1 MILFGLLMFDGVL
14 AALEFFITHVV
25 PTVLS
30 SAAGLCIGI
39 CVIIALVKQHN
50 GDLPG
55 SLRAIT
61 WTCLGLVCV
70 NFAVGYVLGI
80 VFALKNPSIA
90 YNQWEVIKS
99 ISNLSPWESP
109 LKMSHNI
116 MVICS
121 ALFLG
126 VPGLMLLR
134 RSEKKVKKPATRLSA
149 AAGHSAIARNVETG

>member
-1 MILFGLLMFDGVL
+1 MILFGLLMFDGLL
-14 AALEFFITHVV
+14 AALEFFIIHVV
-25 PTVLS
+25 PTVLNS
-30 SAAGLCIGI
+30 VAGLCIGI
-39 CVIIALVKQHN
+39 CVIIALVKQNN
-50 GDLPG
+50 GNLSG

-116 MVICS
+116 MVICG

-126 VPGLMLLR
+126 LPGLIILR
-134 RSEKKVKKPATRLSA
+134 RTERKTGSQATGRNIPSRRPAIS
-149 AAGHSAIARNVETG
+149 RNIETG